1 MKKILFLIILIA
13 GCSSQPLSP
22 VKTPSYQRLNE
33 LKTSLNS
40 SESSF
45 TTKDRSEEMAKIYL
59 EAQMAREKGQL
70 EKACDLFEEV
80 AEEISFPIHPVAFM
94 HSLTTCDYSA
104 SDLQDLWKTASVPS
118 YLKEAYLENSL
129 KLANK
134 HKLEKEIAEF
144 SFLLVGYKQVQSE
157 KVELLKNALAIAE
170 KLKLEEK
177 HALYFNKLVEVSPL
191 FSKEVNEQNIYS
203 VARDFETNRLFEK
216 ARALYREIIFTDKYD
231 FALRI
236 KTYNSYRTSYKVER
250 DLKTF
255 LEKTGEMEKWLE
267 ALSLSNPGRTDL
279 EEAWIDGKIN
289 YARAIW
295 TDHQNK
301 EARKILD
308 DALALKKG
316 KIDQIAT
323 IHWIYGSLHVEVK
336 EFEDAIKRYQKAL
349 SQKPTDGA
357 LLENIQWA
365 IVWNKYLL
373 KKNSEVIGD
382 VDKFTAKSTNSNFT
396 NKLFFWKAKSLLR
409 MNKNEEAQTLLQ
421 KIYSE
426 DSFGYYGLIAAMELE
441 QDILPIAPTT
451 ISTDPSG
458 FVILDWLIA
467 MDEDLLSSRYLK
479 EIDPQFK
486 TIAEREKAMSLYAR
500 TKWYQGGMRQI
511 YSFPMSKRNVYTE
524 KYVSVVFPGPYE
536 DLIKQFASKYNVPE
550 ALVFAIIRQESA
562 FNPNV
567 RSWADA
573 FGLMQMIPE
582 KASELSKKYQI
593 PYREFND
600 LYDPQLNLELG
611 TVLLSEL
618 RTLFSSKFAQ
628 SVAAYN
634 ASTDVIAVWERERF
648 NGNYLEFI
656 EMIPYEETRNYI
668 KLVFRNYITYKR
680 TLNSEVFKV
689 DKKFFELPFN

>member
-1 MKKILFLIILIA
+1 MKKILLLIVLIA

-33 LKTSLNS
+33 LKSSITSS
-40 SESSF
+40 SSSF
-45 TTKDRSEEMAKIYL
+45 TTKDRSEEIAKIYL
-59 EAQMAREKGQL
+59 EAQRAKENGHL

-80 AEEISFPIHPVAFM
+80 SDEKAFPIHPVALM
-94 HSLTTCDYSA
+94 HTISVCDYSP
-104 SDLQDLWKTASVPS
+104 SDLRDIWETAGVPS
-118 YLKEAYLENSL
+118 YLKEAFYEVSL
-129 KLANK
+129 KMAAK

-144 SFLLVGYKQVQSE
+144 SYLLVNYKQVQSE

-177 HALYFNKLVEVSPL
+177 QNLYFNKLVEVSPL

-236 KTYNSYRTSYKVER
+236 KTYNSYRTSFKVER
-250 DLKTF
+250 DLKAF

-267 ALSLSNPGRTDL
+267 ALSAGNPERKDL

-301 EARKILD
+301 EARKILE
-308 DALALKKG
+308 DALLTKKG
-316 KIDQIAT
+316 NANQIAT

-336 EFEDAIKRYQKAL
+336 EFDEAIKRYQKAL
-349 SQKPTDGA
+349 AQKPTDA
-357 LLENIQWA
+357 SLIENIQWA
-365 IVWNKYLL
+365 LVWNKYLL
-373 KKNSEVIGD
+373 KKDNDVISD
-382 VDKFTAKSTNSNFT
+382 VDKFTAKSTNPNFT
-396 NKLFFWKAKSLLR
+396 NKLFFWKAKSYLR
-409 MNKNEEAQTLLQ
+409 INKTEEAQSLLQ
-421 KIYSE
+421 KIFADDTY
-426 DSFGYYGLIAAMELE
+426 GYYGLIAAMELE
-441 QDILPIAPTT
+441 QDLQPLAPTT
-451 ISTDPSG
+451 ISTDASG

-511 YSFPMSKRNVYTE
+511 YSFPLSKRNAYTE
-524 KYVSVVFPGPYE
+524 RFVSVVFPSPYE
-536 DLIKQFASKYNVPE
+536 DLIKQFANKYNVPE

-593 PYREFND
+593 PYRDFND

-618 RTLFSSKFAQ
+618 RAIFSSKFAQ

-680 TLNSEVFKV
+680 TLNAESFKI
-689 DKKFFELPFN
+689 DKKFFEIPFN